1 MSNVV
6 TVNFAAGK
14 AAPRN
19 PEPAPGL
26 FAHPTLAPFAG
37 NMTPDQRAQAETL
50 IRDARVQGWTVETLQ
65 TQLAR
70 LLDRKRKHTA
80 MLARTGL
87 SVAAHA

>member
-6 TVNFAAGK
+6 QVAFGK

-26 FAHPTLAPFAG
+26 FAHPTMAPFAKSL
-37 NMTPDQRAQAETL
+37 TADQRTQVETL
-50 IRDARVQGWTVETLQ
+50 IRDAWVQGWTVETLQ

-80 MLARTGL
+80 LLARTGL
-87 SVAAHA
+87 AVAAHA